1 MAISRAQLAKELE
14 PGLNALFG
22 MEYDRYENEHAEIFD
37 TESSDRAF
45 EEEVLIVGFGNA
57 SVKEEGQGVEFDSAS
72 EGFTARYTHETV
84 ALAFSLTEEAVEDNL
99 YDRLGARYTKA
110 LARSMAHTKQ
120 VKAANVLNNA
130 FSSSFAGGDG
140 VSLINT
146 AHPLAN
152 GGTLAN
158 RATTMADLNETSLE
172 NALISISTFVDDRNM
187 ILAMRGTKLIVPPQ
201 LQFVAD
207 RLLETP
213 GRVGT
218 ADNDINA
225 IRNMGLLPEGYAV
238 NHFLTD
244 TDAFFILTD
253 CPDGF
258 KHFERTPITTSME
271 GDFDTG
277 NVRYKARE
285 RYSFG
290 FSNPRCV
297 FGSQGSLIRFH
308 VKQCGVA

>member
-22 MEYDRYENEHAEIFD
+22 MEYARYDNEHDEIYE

-45 EEEVLIVGFGNA
+45 EEEVLIVGFGDA
-57 SVKEEGQGVEFDSAS
+57 KVKTEGQGVSFDNAS

-84 ALAFSLTEEAVEDNL
+84 ALAFALTEEAVEDNL

-130 FSSSFAGGDG
+130 FNTSFAGGDG
-140 VSLINT
+140 QPLVST
-146 AHPLAN
+146 AHPLAY

-158 RATTMADLNETSLE
+158 RATTMSDLNETSLE
-172 NALISISTFVDDRNM
+172 NALITMSTFVDDRNM
-187 ILAMRGTKLIVPPQ
+187 ILALQGTKLIVPPQ
-201 LQFVAD
+201 LQFVVD

-225 IRNMGLLPEGYAV
+225 VKNMGMLPQGYAI
-238 NHFLTD
+238 NHFLSD
-244 TDAFFILTD
+244 TDAWFLLSD

-258 KHFERTPITTSME
+258 KHFERSPVSTSME

-277 NVRYKARE
+277 NVRYKARA

-290 FSNPRCV
+290 YSNPRCV
-297 FGSQGSLIRFH
+297 FGSQG
-308 VKQCGVA
+308 A

>member
-22 MEYDRYENEHAEIFD
+22 MEYARYENEHAEIFE
-37 TESSDRAF
+37 TEASDRAF

-57 SVKEEGQGVEFDSAS
+57 RDKSEGQGVAYDQAS

-84 ALAFSLTEEAVEDNL
+84 ALAFALTEESVEDNL

-130 FSSSFAGGDG
+130 FSSSFTGGDG
-140 VSLINT
+140 KSLVAT
-146 AHPLAN
+146 DHPLAG
-152 GGTLAN
+152 GGTFSN
-158 RATTMADLNETSLE
+158 RPSSFSDLNETSLE

-187 ILAMRGTKLIVPPQ
+187 ILALQGTKLIVPPQ

-213 GRVGT
+213 GRVET

-225 IRNMGLLPEGYAV
+225 IRNMGLLPKGYAV

-244 TDAFFILTD
+244 TDAFFVLTD
-253 CPDGF
+253 VPDGF
-258 KHFERTPITTSME
+258 KHFERSPIATSME
-271 GDFDTG
+271 GDFNTG

-290 FSNPRCV
+290 FSNPRAV
-297 FGSQGSLIRFH
+297 FASQG
-308 VKQCGVA
+308 A